1 MQAKEAAIAAVADLA
16 GQVKEAASEVDRLE
30 SEFDSAIL
38 EVPNLVA
45 PDAAEGFGEED
56 SLEIKRVGEPL
67 TEGTDHATLGE
78 TLGIIDTVR
87 AAKVSGSR
95 FGYLKGKGAMLE
107 FSLVRWAM
115 DHLVAEGFTPMVPPV
130 LVREEALVGTGFF
143 PEAREQ
149 VYEIPRDELFLVGTA
164 EVPLAAYHTDEI
176 LESRRSP
183 PPVRRVLDLFPTGGR
198 DLREGHG
205 RHLQGPPVRQGRDV
219 RVHRAGRV
227 SRRSTIVSSL
237 WRRSWSAELEIP
249 YRVVNVAAGD
259 LGASAAKKYDIE
271 AWFPGEQAYREIT
284 SCSNTTDYQA
294 RRLKIRMRTEQGER
308 GGAHAQRDG
317 LCRRSHHPRHPRE
330 SSAARRLGRHSRG
343 APSLHGIRC
352 HRAVSEVSDPIF
364 ARIAARYD
372 LINRILSLGQEK
384 RWRARGIEM
393 LEPGTVLDLGCGTG
407 ATDFE
412 GRVVVGL
419 DPVIEMLA
427 LSPVR
432 DRVVGTGEALPFQE
446 ASLDGGVQRVRVPQ
460 PELDR

>member
-1 MQAKEAAIAAVADLA
+1 MIDPRLLRDDPDAIREALARRGSKVDLDAVISLESSLRGARQRAEELRAQQKESGREIAGLEGQAKDEAIAAVADLA

-30 SEFDSAIL
+30 SEFDVAIL

-45 PDAAEGFGEED
+45 PDAAEGFSEED

-67 TEGTDHATLGE
+67 TEGSDHATLGE

-176 LESRRSP
+176 LESNDLPFRYAGFSTCFRREAGTYGKDTAGIF
-183 PPVRRVLDLFPTGGR
+183 RVHQFDKVEMFVFTMPDESAAEHDRLLAVEEKLVGELDL
-198 DLREGHG
+198 
-205 RHLQGPPVRQGRDV
+205 
-219 RVHRAGRV
+219 
-227 SRRSTIVSSL
+227 
-237 WRRSWSAELEIP
+237 P

-294 RRLKIRMRTEQGER
+294 RRLKIRMRSEHGNEVLHTLNGTACAVGRTILAILENHQ
-308 GGAHAQRDG
+308 QPDG
-317 LCRRSHHPRHPRE
+317 SVVIPEALRR
-330 SSAARRLGRHSRG
+330 
-343 APSLHGIRC
+343 
-352 HRAVSEVSDPIF
+352 
-364 ARIAARYD
+364 Y
-372 LINRILSLGQEK
+372 
-384 RWRARGIEM
+384 
-393 LEPGTVLDLGCGTG
+393 TG
-407 ATDFE
+407 FD
-412 GRVVVGL
+412 
-419 DPVIEMLA
+419 VIE
-427 LSPVR
+427 S
-432 DRVVGTGEALPFQE
+432 
-446 ASLDGGVQRVRVPQ
+446 
-460 PELDR
+460 

>member
-1 MQAKEAAIAAVADLA
+1 MIDPRLLRDDPDAIREALARRGSKVDLDSVISLESSLRGARRRAEELRAKQKESGREIAGLDGQAKEVAIAAVADLA

-78 TLGIIDTVR
+78 RLGIIDTIR

-95 FGYLKGKGAMLE
+95 FGYLKGKGALLE

-176 LESRRSP
+176 LESNDLPRRYAGFSTCF
-183 PPVRRVLDLFPTGGR
+183 RREAGTYGKDTAGIF
-198 DLREGHG
+198 
-205 RHLQGPPVRQGRDV
+205 
-219 RVHRAGRV
+219 RVHQFDKVEMFVFTSPDDSVAEHDRLLAVEENLVG
-227 SRRSTIVSSL
+227 
-237 WRRSWSAELEIP
+237 ELEIP
-249 YRVVNVAAGD
+249 YRVVNIAAGD

-294 RRLKIRMRTEQGER
+294 RRLKIRMRTEQGNEVLHTLNGTACAVGR
-308 GGAHAQRDG
+308 TILAILENHQQPDG
-317 LCRRSHHPRHPRE
+317 SVVIPEALRR
-330 SSAARRLGRHSRG
+330 
-343 APSLHGIRC
+343 
-352 HRAVSEVSDPIF
+352 
-364 ARIAARYD
+364 Y
-372 LINRILSLGQEK
+372 
-384 RWRARGIEM
+384 
-393 LEPGTVLDLGCGTG
+393 TG
-407 ATDFE
+407 FD
-412 GRVVVGL
+412 
-419 DPVIEMLA
+419 VIE
-427 LSPVR
+427 S
-432 DRVVGTGEALPFQE
+432 
-446 ASLDGGVQRVRVPQ
+446 
-460 PELDR
+460 